1 MKPILETKAEDI
13 KTRFTKLKP
22 FLNERQIRLF
32 ASVEAKLLGYG
43 GISAIAKIT
52 AVSRRAIT
60 AGIKELNN
68 PLSSMTEIDRIRK
81 PGGGR
86 KKATEKD
93 KDLKSALE
101 RLIDPFTRGDPMSP
115 LKWTAKSV
123 RNLANELKSQGHHI
137 SYQVVSEL
145 LRDMDYSLQA
155 NKKTIEGGTHED
167 RNAQFENIN
176 KKVIEYQAIG
186 QPVISV
192 DTKKKELIGDF
203 KNAGKELRP
212 KNSPNEVNVY
222 DFPNLSIGKAA
233 PYGIYDIAKNEGW
246 VSVGIDHDTAQF
258 AVQSIRS
265 WWTTMGQKCYPD
277 AKQLLITAD
286 GGGSNGSR
294 VRLWKL
300 ELQKL
305 ADEID
310 VEISVCH
317 FPPGT
322 SKWNKIEHRLFSFIS
337 QNWRGKPLTSY
348 QVVVDLIAS
357 TNTSTGLKVSCTL
370 DRGTY
375 PAGIKVS
382 DEEMSQINLLKDSFH
397 GEWNYTITPRKL

>member
-1 MKPILETKAEDI
+1 MKPSDTTAENI
-13 KTRFTKLKP
+13 KSRFTKLKP

-32 ASVEAKLLGYG
+32 ASVEAVELGYG
-43 GISAIAKIT
+43 GVSAVAKVT
-52 AVSRRAIT
+52 SVSRRAIT

-68 PLSSMTEIDRIRK
+68 PASYTPDSGRIRK
-81 PGGGR
+81 SGGGR
-86 KKATEKD
+86 KKATAKD
-93 KDLKSALE
+93 NGLQAALE
-101 RLIDPFTRGDPMSP
+101 KLIDPFTRGDPESP

-123 RNLANELKSQGHHI
+123 RNLANELTSQGHHI

-176 KKVIEYQAIG
+176 KKALEYQAIG

-192 DTKKKELIGDF
+192 DTKKKELIGTF
-203 KNAGKELRP
+203 KNAGKELHP
-212 KNSPNEVNVY
+212 KNSPEEVNVY

-233 PYGIYDIAKNEGW
+233 PYGVYDIAKNEGW
-246 VSVGIDHDTAQF
+246 VNVGIDHDTAQF

-265 WWTTMGQKCYPD
+265 WWNTMGQKCYPN

-310 VEISVCH
+310 LEISVCH

-337 QNWRGKPLTSY
+337 QNWRGKPLASH
-348 QVVVDLIAS
+348 QVIVDLIAS
-357 TNTSTGLKVSCTL
+357 TKTSTGLKVNCAL
-370 DRGTY
+370 DKGTY

-382 DEEMSQINLLKDSFH
+382 DEEMSQIKLSKDSFH